1 MENVMIDA
9 VLMKINKKL
18 SLLSFYLRPIKIQYI
33 YSSIE
38 DSEVVLVSERYNA
51 SLKKLSSFV

>member
-1 MENVMIDA
+1 MTTEP
-9 VLMKINKKL
+9 LFKILK
-18 SLLSFYLRPIKIQYI
+18 RHCI

-38 DSEVVLVSERYNA
+38 DSEVVLLFEGNNA